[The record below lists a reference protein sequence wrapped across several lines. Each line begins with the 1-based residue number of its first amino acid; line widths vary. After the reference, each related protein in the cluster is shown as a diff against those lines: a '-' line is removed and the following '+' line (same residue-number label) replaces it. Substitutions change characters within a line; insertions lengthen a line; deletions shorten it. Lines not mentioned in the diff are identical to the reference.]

1 MAYSYSDLTTD
12 IRNYTEVDS
21 NVFTAAIINGFLRN
35 AEHRI
40 NLDCPMD
47 SDRVQAEAQFATDFN
62 SITMPQALLF
72 VRGIQVYDSTSATT
86 GEGVWLERRDQ
97 TFISEYVGE
106 LTGTEGGSA
115 GQDTTGLPKYYSM
128 FGGATTGTSTAT
140 SGAIYVAPTP
150 DQNYK
155 YIIHYNAVP
164 TGLETNTGGTY
175 ISNYFPQGL
184 LYACLAEAFL
194 YLKGPTDML
203 TLYENRY
210 KTELQKFAAMQIGRR
225 RRDDY
230 TDGTIRIP
238 IESPPQ

>member
-21 NVFTAAIINGFLRN
+21 NVFTAAVINGFLRN

-47 SDRVQAEAQFATDFN
+47 SDRIQAEAQFATDFN
-62 SITMPQALLF
+62 SITVPTKALF
-72 VRGIQVYDSTSATT
+72 IRGVQVFDSTTATT

-106 LTGTEGGSA
+106 LTGTEGGTA
-115 GQDTTGLPKYYSM
+115 AQDTTGLPKYYSM
-128 FGGATTGTSTAT
+128 YGGATTGINTAT
-140 SGAIYVAPTP
+140 SGALFVAPTP
-150 DQNYK
+150 DKNYN
-155 YIIHYNAVP
+155 YIIHYNAMP
-164 TGLETNTGGTY
+164 TGLETNTAGTY

-194 YLKGPTDML
+194 FLKGPTDML

-210 KTELQKFAAMQIGRR
+210 KQELEKFAAEQIGRR

-230 TDGTIRIP
+230 TDGTIRIQ
-238 IESPPQ
+238 IKSPTP

>member
-12 IRNYTEVDS
+12 LRNWTEVDA
-21 NVFTAAIINGFLRN
+21 NVLTAAVINGFLRN

-62 SITMPQALLF
+62 SITVPTKALF
-72 VRGIQVYDSTSATT
+72 IRGVQVFDSTTATT

-97 TFISEYVGE
+97 TFITEYVGE
-106 LTGTEGGSA
+106 LTGTEGGTA
-115 GQDTTGLPKYYSM
+115 AQDTTGLPKYYSM
-128 FGGATTGTSTAT
+128 YGGATTGTNTAT
-140 SGAIYVAPTP
+140 SGALFVAPTP
-150 DQNYK
+150 DKNYK
-155 YIIHYNAVP
+155 YIIHYNAMP

-238 IESPPQ
+238 IESAPQ

>member
-21 NVFTAAIINGFLRN
+21 NVFTAAVINGFLRN

-47 SDRVQAEAQFATDFN
+47 SDRIQSEAQFATDFN
-62 SITMPQALLF
+62 SITMPTGLLF
-72 VRGIQVYDSTSATT
+72 VRGIQVYDSTTATT

-106 LTGTEGGSA
+106 LTGTEGGVA
-115 GQDTTGLPKYYSM
+115 AQDTTGLPKYYSM

-150 DQNYK
+150 DKNYK
-155 YIIHYNAVP
+155 YIIHYNAMP
-164 TGLETNTGGTY
+164 TGLETNTSGTY
-175 ISNYFPQGL
+175 VSNYFPQGL
-184 LYACLAEAFL
+184 LYACLSEAYSF
-194 YLKGPTDML
+194 LKGPTDML
-203 TLYENRY
+203 TLYEGKY
-210 KTELQKFAAMQIGRR
+210 KQELQKFAAMQLGR

-238 IESPPQ
+238 IESAPQ